1 MRDNLAKSEGRV
13 CSPSS
18 LSREK
23 KDQTMFACQAS
34 GKINFHINVAGRSP
48 LRSRRLR
55 PVEQI
60 SRLHGKHRPTIGA
73 LELPQ
78 AALCVPS

>member
-55 PVEQI
+55 PVEQ
-60 SRLHGKHRPTIGA
+60 
-73 LELPQ
+73 
-78 AALCVPS
+78 